1 MEGPDTLYLA
11 SSERDRTEFNTTSY
25 HVQAGALNAKVC
37 KNAYPFSLF
46 CFFQGAGYRK
56 AVIATG
62 HIATIGAM
70 AKGLRNIRRPTG
82 LENGKTPKIGKA
94 SSEQSPYLLL
104 RSGCSSWFWGW
115 R

>member
-46 CFFQGAGYRK
+46 CFSK
-56 AVIATG
+56 ARA
-62 HIATIGAM
+62 IG
-70 AKGLRNIRRPTG
+70 RP
-82 LENGKTPKIGKA
+82 
-94 SSEQSPYLLL
+94 
-104 RSGCSSWFWGW
+104 
-115 R
+115 